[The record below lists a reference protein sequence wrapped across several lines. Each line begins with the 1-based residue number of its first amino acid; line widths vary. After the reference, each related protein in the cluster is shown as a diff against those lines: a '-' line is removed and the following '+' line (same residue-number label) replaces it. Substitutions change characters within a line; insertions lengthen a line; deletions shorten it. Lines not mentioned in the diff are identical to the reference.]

1 MFPFY
6 LSIGMSSAEYWEG
19 DSTLAR
25 YFRKAYELKQEQNDY
40 NFWQQG
46 MYVYDA
52 VQTALFN
59 GFRGK
64 NQKARSYPDKPY
76 LQKIKEQKK
85 EDAIMRKRKR
95 MQAWMEG
102 LVILYSKVPECQ

>member
-25 YFRKAYELKQEQNDY
+25 YFRKAYELKQEQVDY
-40 NFWQQG
+40 TAWLNG
-46 MYVYDA
+46 LYVYDA

-59 GFRGK
+59 GFK
-64 NQKARSYPDKPY
+64 KQNQTARKYPEKPY
-76 LQKIKEQKK
+76 MQTERELKS
-85 EDAIMRKRKR
+85 EDSAKRKDEKIIN
-95 MQAWMEG
+95 WMEN
-102 LVILYSKVPECQ
+102 LVTLYGNKQ